1 MIQKQNKKSRMKS
14 FKYVQFVIRRLCTE
28 LFYYN
33 MPHLEVVDKCWSV
46 ECWLRCENA
55 LGRIDD
61 DCLQKAFEYSALV
74 IRNIVK
80 VEKKGD
86 DRNAD

>member
-1 MIQKQNKKSRMKS
+1 MVQKNKKSRMKS
-14 FKYVQFVIRRLCTE
+14 FKYVQLVIRRLCSE
-28 LFYYN
+28 LFYYD
-33 MPHLEVVDKCWSV
+33 MPHLEIVDKCLSV

-61 DCLQKAFEYSALV
+61 DCLQKAFEYSAFV
-74 IRNIVK
+74 IRSIVK

-86 DRNAD
+86 DHIVD